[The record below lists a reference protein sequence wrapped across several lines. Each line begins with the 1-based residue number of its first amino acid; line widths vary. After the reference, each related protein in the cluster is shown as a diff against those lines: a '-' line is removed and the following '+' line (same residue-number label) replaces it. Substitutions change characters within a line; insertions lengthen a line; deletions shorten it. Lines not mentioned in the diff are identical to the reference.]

1 MTCGEFAQTQKYII
15 IIIII
20 IIITAVERSVCPTEV
35 TEPLGESS
43 GECSSECCQK
53 KRQ

>member
-1 MTCGEFAQTQKYII
+1 MTCGEFAQTQK

-20 IIITAVERSVCPTEV
+20 IIITADERSVCPTEV